1 MEDFSID
8 GFDRKILA
16 LLQRDATLSLAEIAE
31 RVGLSSTPC
40 WRRIQKLEQA
50 GVIRRRVALLEPQA
64 LGLGLTAFV
73 SIRTGQHEPAWL
85 ERFMQ
90 AAMAMPEVVE
100 IDRLAGSWDYQ
111 LRVVVPDIAAYDA
124 FYKSL
129 IAIGGL
135 SDVQSAFSMEQIKY
149 TTELPLPVSGT
160 AGA

>member
-1 MEDFSID
+1 MVEKHSLDP
-8 GFDRKILA
+8 FDRKILA
-16 LLQRDATLSLAEIAE
+16 LLQQDSTLSLAEIAE

-73 SIRTGQHEPAWL
+73 SIRTGQHDPDWL
-85 ERFMQ
+85 EGFMQ
-90 AAMAMPEVVE
+90 ATVAMPEVVE

-124 FYKSL
+124 FYKRL

-149 TTELPLPVSGT
+149 TTELPLGPDSG
-160 AGA
+160 G